1 MYLCVF
7 FLWMYA
13 ALKKITHL
21 FGDDCSYNTK
31 QPPASPQKTVDNQL
45 SMINLL

>member
-1 MYLCVF
+1 MYFCMF

-21 FGDDCSYNTK
+21 FDDCSYNTK
-31 QPPASPQKTVDNQL
+31 QPPPKKHSE
-45 SMINLL
+45 